1 MNQSPILRR
10 TELPA
15 YLKISMPTVDRMLRD
30 NVLPKIQITQKLVG
44 VLKTDVDAYLLQN
57 RSA

>member
-10 TELPA
+10 KELTA
-15 YLKISMPTVDRMLRD
+15 YLKISMPTVDRLLRD
-30 NVLPKIQITQKLVG
+30 KVLPKIQLTPKLVG

-57 RSA
+57 KAQ